1 MGNGEGLAGGNHHDV
16 HVRGGTELL
25 CLTSRFGYA
34 PNDLFGTVFECIVG
48 YITQV
53 GDLEVI
59 REEAE
64 SWNMG
69 NLGDFATSG
78 WGISINWLQAVPL
91 VMRFLPNYPHVKDP
105 VAGGHL
111 ERVRWFSASPMT

>member
-1 MGNGEGLAGGNHHDV
+1 MGNVEGVAVGNHHDV

-25 CLTSRFGYA
+25 CLTSRFRDA

-78 WGISINWLQAVPL
+78 WSISINWLQAVPL
-91 VMRFLPNYPHVKDP
+91 VCASYPIIP
-105 VAGGHL
+105 
-111 ERVRWFSASPMT
+111 T